1 MIIQKKQL
9 EEYLGRQLSDLEG
22 KLHKQTLNKLKEAE
36 QKMTPYFKGSLIDY
50 LFLEHQQGY
59 KSLRYLS
66 KEIGTNTGILSRIFD
81 IYNLPQLT
89 QAEATRKN
97 WEDDEFRKRHAE
109 AVRKNWED
117 DEFRKR
123 HAEAVRKMLDKR
135 WEDDEFRKRNAEA
148 TRKNWEDD
156 EFRKRQAEAV
166 RQARKSEIPRIK
178 GYRID
183 IQRNA
188 KTTAEANLVRTI
200 MYCNRKESGERAYEL
215 NIPEE
220 YKKFFKTN
228 KTKIT
233 LDSLTPDSREN
244 LKGYLILPRPQQKSY
259 IKAELL
265 REQYGI
271 IVTIITEEKYKR
283 VESWFSKKIENDGRF
298 KGWET
303 EKDNLKTN
311 PKKYKITLE
320 N

>member
-97 WEDDEFRKRHAE
+97 WEDDEFRKR
-109 AVRKNWED
+109 N
-117 DEFRKR
+117 
-123 HAEAVRKMLDKR
+123 AEAVRKMLDKR
-135 WEDDEFRKRNAEA
+135 WEDDEFRKRKAEA

-200 MYCNRKESGERAYEL
+200 MYCNRKESGE
-215 NIPEE
+215 
-220 YKKFFKTN
+220 
-228 KTKIT
+228 
-233 LDSLTPDSREN
+233 
-244 LKGYLILPRPQQKSY
+244 
-259 IKAELL
+259 
-265 REQYGI
+265 
-271 IVTIITEEKYKR
+271 
-283 VESWFSKKIENDGRF
+283 
-298 KGWET
+298 
-303 EKDNLKTN
+303 
-311 PKKYKITLE
+311 
-320 N
+320 

>member
-89 QAEATRKN
+89 Q
-97 WEDDEFRKRHAE
+97 
-109 AVRKNWED
+109 
-117 DEFRKR
+117 
-123 HAEAVRKMLDKR
+123 
-135 WEDDEFRKRNAEA
+135 AEA

-244 LKGYLILPRPQQKSY
+244 LKGYLILPRPQQKLY